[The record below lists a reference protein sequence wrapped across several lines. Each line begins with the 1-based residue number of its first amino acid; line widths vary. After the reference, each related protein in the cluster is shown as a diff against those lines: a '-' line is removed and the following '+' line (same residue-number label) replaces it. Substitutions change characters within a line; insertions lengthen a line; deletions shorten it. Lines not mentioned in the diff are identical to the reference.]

1 MKDNLNAKTKEMR
14 KSLNILFS
22 FVKRNIK
29 NQYRN
34 SFLGV
39 LWTVLNPLLNMF
51 VMALVFSNLFGRSL
65 NGADYPTYILAG
77 NTAFNLMRM
86 ATTNSLPCMVN
97 NMNLLTKTKLPRYV
111 FPVSNVI
118 TATVNSFFSFV
129 ALIIVMLFRIKKVS
143 FHWTMFM
150 VLFPYLPALMLF
162 SLGLSFILCVLYV
175 FFRDIKHIYGVI
187 LTLWTYLT
195 PLFYSIDSLHLQ
207 NEVFK
212 FIMQLNPMYQY
223 VTYFRDVVLYGNIPS
238 LATHAILYAWGIGLT
253 VLGVIIFKL
262 NENKM
267 IIRL

>member
-1 MKDNLNAKTKEMR
+1 MR
-14 KSLNILFS
+14 KSFNILYS

-34 SFLGV
+34 SFSGV

-51 VMALVFSNLFGRSL
+51 VMSLVFSNLFGRSL

-97 NMNLLTKTKLPRYV
+97 NVNLLTKTKVPRYV

-129 ALIIVMLFRIKKVS
+129 ALIIVMLIRIPKGVR
-143 FHWTMFM
+143 FHWTMLM
-150 VLFPYLPALMLF
+150 VVFPYLPALMLF
-162 SLGLSFILCVLYV
+162 SLGLSFLLCVLYV
-175 FFRDIKHIYGVI
+175 FFRDISHIYAVI

-195 PLFYSIDSLHLQ
+195 PLFYSIESLHLQ
-207 NEVFK
+207 NELFA
-212 FIMQLNPMYQY
+212 FLMQLNPMYQY
-223 VTYFRDVVLYGNIPS
+223 VTYFRNVVLYGMVPS
-238 LATHAILYAWGIGLT
+238 LATHAIIYGWGIGMT
-253 VLGVIIFKL
+253 ALGVIVFKL